1 MARLRAVSAEG
12 AGLWLG
18 VLPSRSL
25 QHCFDNREFTTLVRW
40 WLGLPVSVAVESC
53 PGCGFAMGTDGY
65 HALTCQTG
73 GGLGVRH
80 NALRDCF
87 LRYCKMAGLEAKK
100 EVAGLLPDS
109 AARPAD
115 VLLSPL
121 SSLFIRNLDSRR
133 ACCLDFAVTNTL

>member
-1 MARLRAVSAEG
+1 
-12 AGLWLG
+12 
-18 VLPSRSL
+18 
-25 QHCFDNREFTTLVRW
+25 
-40 WLGLPVSVAVESC
+40 
-53 PGCGFAMGTDGY
+53 MGTDGY

-100 EVAGLLPDS
+100 EVIGLLPDS

-133 ACCLDFAVTNTL
+133 ACCLDFAVTNTLQPKTLSRACVVSGAAAADYEQTVKLPRYKEQCEKQNLDFVPMVVEA